1 PNVGKSTLLN
11 HFIGEKLAAVA
22 SKPQTTRQVIR
33 GILTE
38 PRGQIVFLDTPGVH
52 IPKDALGARMLSAV
66 QSAYQEADLIFW
78 IVSPAPPGGEEKK
91 ILEDLKK
98 FSKPIFLLVNKVDR
112 TPKPTLLPVLDAY
125 HKLYSFRSLYPISA
139 LRGDNLK
146 ELLDETFTLLPEGE
160 HLFPDDL
167 VSDQSERLIVSEM
180 IREKVV
186 QLTAE
191 EMPYATAVE
200 INEFKER
207 SEELVFIDAVI
218 YVERASQ
225 KKIVIGKNGALV
237 KEIGSAARA
246 DIEHFLGKKV
256 FLNIWVKERENW
268 KKDEQFLNRLER
280 QGEGM

>member
-1 PNVGKSTLLN
+1 MKTKSGFISIVGRPNVGKSTLLN

-78 IVSPAPPGGEEKK
+78 MVSPTLPGGEEKK

-112 TPKPTLLPVLDAY
+112 APKPTLLPVLDAY

-146 ELLDETFTLLPEGE
+146 
-160 HLFPDDL
+160 
-167 VSDQSERLIVSEM
+167 
-180 IREKVV
+180 
-186 QLTAE
+186 
-191 EMPYATAVE
+191 
-200 INEFKER
+200 
-207 SEELVFIDAVI
+207 
-218 YVERASQ
+218 
-225 KKIVIGKNGALV
+225 
-237 KEIGSAARA
+237 
-246 DIEHFLGKKV
+246 
-256 FLNIWVKERENW
+256 
-268 KKDEQFLNRLER
+268 
-280 QGEGM
+280 